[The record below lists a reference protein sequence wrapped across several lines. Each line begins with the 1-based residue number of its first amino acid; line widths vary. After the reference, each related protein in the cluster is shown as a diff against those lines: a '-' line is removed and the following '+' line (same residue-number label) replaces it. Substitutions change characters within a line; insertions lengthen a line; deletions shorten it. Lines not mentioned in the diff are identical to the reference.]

1 MHRKPK
7 LVPKVGTDIGSVLLT
22 SDELGNALKAVKDK
36 QPEFKHH
43 WLEALSGGLWPCW
56 KLTQEEIKGNSQR
69 YGVLIWGELVKQC
82 PGDRRVKQLRTK

>member
-1 MHRKPK
+1 MHSKPK

-22 SDELGNALKAVKDK
+22 SDELGNALKAVKAK

-43 WLEALSGGLWPCW
+43 WLEALSGGLGPCW

-69 YGVLIWGELVKQC
+69 YGVLIWGELVK
-82 PGDRRVKQLRTK
+82 